1 MPYLTIRHTA
11 ELSDDTRDALIY
23 ELTALTARVLR
34 KQDALTAVSIENIP
48 RNHWAVGGRSLAEQ
62 GQHTAYL
69 DIKVTAGTNTVD
81 EKAAFV
87 AQAHALL
94 TRALGPLHLASYV
107 VISEVPA
114 EDWGY
119 DGRTQA
125 ARRQDGPHSYRGVL
139 ATA

>member
-1 MPYLTIRHTA
+1 MPYLTIRHTGNLTDEA
-11 ELSDDTRDALIY
+11 RDALFH

-34 KQDALTAVSIENIP
+34 KQDSLTAVSIESIP
-48 RNHWAVGGRSLAEQ
+48 RSHWAVGGRSLAEQ

-81 EKAAFV
+81 EKASFV

-94 TRALGPLHLASYV
+94 THALGPLHLASYV

-114 EDWGY
+114 QDWGY
-119 DGRTQA
+119 GGRTQA
-125 ARRQDGPHSYRGVL
+125 ARRQDREGVAL
-139 ATA
+139 TAA